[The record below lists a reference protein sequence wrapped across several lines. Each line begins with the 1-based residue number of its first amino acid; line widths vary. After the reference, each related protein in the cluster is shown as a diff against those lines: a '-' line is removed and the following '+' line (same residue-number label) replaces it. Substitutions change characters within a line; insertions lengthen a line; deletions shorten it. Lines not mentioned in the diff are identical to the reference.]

1 MSTSTDIDPGGETT
15 AEAVSSEP
23 ENEVKEFTTT
33 PPINDDN
40 VDDSPTDPSLTPDTN
55 NTNKNNN
62 NNNNNVNWRSKLF
75 SRTKLRQNPEENDA
89 FGIMDNDTTSSTTN
103 PSKKLWG
110 VGTAPST
117 SQEPQQQYQQQSSST
132 SELSL
137 TYDSF
142 SFAPIPPNF
151 VPLSSCD
158 ELEPPTF
165 DQPSELKIS
174 NNFTKLIINAKKVDQ
189 IRNAAANANRK
200 GSTDNY
206 ATPAQ
211 QKQAKQQKGKQ
222 QQQNGIIDTSAT
234 LENILDAKELESLSV
249 EEAQKKLIAQLK
261 LGLDFLTKQNKQLST
276 HCDKLQGDLTKER
289 QDHGV
294 ILQKKQEE
302 VEERNFKLAVLEQT
316 FMALN
321 NPTKGKNPSDESGS
335 TDADADVNVNV
346 NGGAD
351 LTQENQ
357 EEPPSQTTPILSSI
371 VQVDKA
377 YFTDLEKTAKRQ
389 KNAIETLESENKNL
403 TNQVTTYT
411 QDLERKERT
420 ITNLEL
426 TLKQGR
432 ETRFNKSSIKKSSKS
447 KHRRRMTESVIITN
461 KTTTGGNSSAQ
472 SQSEDDYSISVDG
485 ENNTTDKEQIATDT
499 DSHTH
504 IDTQK
509 EIADAVSVALEK
521 KEEEHSSTME
531 VLSHQLDLK
540 DKIISRHEMKI
551 YSLLNKNNDPFH
563 NPVAKKQISQDAM
576 VRNIA
581 VTNELMDRS
590 INRLEKMMNQLELIE
605 KEKRTD
611 LADEISPLRRVGT
624 KVSLVHEELKVAI
637 KLIEQKINNDFRKI
651 KQDSDQEGEKDD
663 GDIGEECSGQKSCE
677 GGGENI
683 TTPSL
688 TSKPCKSSI
697 ADQISDVF
705 TEAMKALKETETE
718 IKKQIDYLK
727 DELQKFEFEMATKQ
741 DTIEALELAC
751 SEQVQ
756 NIRKM
761 QDEIDEL
768 KSGLTQV

>member
-1 MSTSTDIDPGGETT
+1 MN
-15 AEAVSSEP
+15 AQV
-23 ENEVKEFTTT
+23 
-33 PPINDDN
+33 N
-40 VDDSPTDPSLTPDTN
+40 VDVDGDDRHCSSVIFTQSAEDVHSLLIDLASKSQDKDTN
-55 NTNKNNN
+55 TNG
-62 NNNNNVNWRSKLF
+62 L
-75 SRTKLRQNPEENDA
+75 LLCMEDL
-89 FGIMDNDTTSSTTN
+89 
-103 PSKKLWG
+103 KKGWVELNELIEYDELL
-110 VGTAPST
+110 PKELD
-117 SQEPQQQYQQQSSST
+117 QLYRKSST
-132 SELSL
+132 SDDKLDKKGFFTLYQLIDDLFEMPEE
-137 TYDSF
+137 DS
-142 SFAPIPPNF
+142 
-151 VPLSSCD
+151 
-158 ELEPPTF
+158 E
-165 DQPSELKIS
+165 DQNKSDGPGPVSAKIS
-174 NNFTKLIINAKKVDQ
+174 ENKVNVQ
-189 IRNAAANANRK
+189 
-200 GSTDNY
+200 S
-206 ATPAQ
+206 
-211 QKQAKQQKGKQ
+211 
-222 QQQNGIIDTSAT
+222 
-234 LENILDAKELESLSV
+234 
-249 EEAQKKLIAQLK
+249 
-261 LGLDFLTKQNKQLST
+261 
-276 HCDKLQGDLTKER
+276 
-289 QDHGV
+289 
-294 ILQKKQEE
+294 
-302 VEERNFKLAVLEQT
+302 
-316 FMALN
+316 
-321 NPTKGKNPSDESGS
+321 
-335 TDADADVNVNV
+335 DADADADVNV

-357 EEPPSQTTPILSSI
+357 EEPSSQTTPILSSI

-389 KNAIETLESENKNL
+389 KNAIEKLESENKNL

-688 TSKPCKSSI
+688 TSKPCESSI

-705 TEAMKALKETETE
+705 TEAMKALKETETA